1 MWGKKNTCGII
12 YTHLFIQYYLLF
24 HFEQFII
31 HVLQYCKVQ
40 ELECISRRPDPGYFP
55 FRGLFASQYS
65 YNAFFSH
72 SSFCCCQHSAVCCQ
86 HTLLSEVVL
95 DWLPVQLFRVPCFDA
110 VATYRLSCLF
120 FFLRNICPISN
131 APTIKPFTC
140 CLLFVFDMTIWNCE
154 HLLELCSWQRFE
166 ESLRKRIYIDICN
179 FFYQ

>member
-95 DWLPVQLFRVPCFDA
+95 DWLPVQLFRVPYFDA
-110 VATYRLSCLF
+110 VATYRLSF
-120 FFLRNICPISN
+120 FFFKKYMPNIKCTYYQ
-131 APTIKPFTC
+131 TI
-140 CLLFVFDMTIWNCE
+140 
-154 HLLELCSWQRFE
+154 HLLSP
-166 ESLRKRIYIDICN
+166 ICFRHDN
-179 FFYQ
+179 LKL